1 MRVSSDTSKQSCA
14 CALRVTNA
22 GRGAVSARG
31 RPAHAPR
38 RLRADRFAA
47 HVGPRRWSPRP
58 PGAPWER
65 AAWIRAAARQSHLQ
79 SGCRDR
85 VAQRPSAKSSQRPPA
100 EVRERSVDEL
110 MSISAVALRL
120 RSTAT
125 RPSKSDACE
134 PLSVPTNHM
143 CQPRCRSVRHRSPRS
158 QQLQLKKLIDD
169 ARFFWLCL
177 LSERSASVCAA

>member
-22 GRGAVSARG
+22 GRGAVSPWQTGTCTAEAAR
-31 RPAHAPR
+31 RSLRSPR
-38 RLRADRFAA
+38 RATPMVPATSRRTVGAGSMDPCSSAAIAPSIWLPRSSRA
-47 HVGPRRWSPRP
+47 
-58 PGAPWER
+58 
-65 AAWIRAAARQSHLQ
+65 
-79 SGCRDR
+79 
-85 VAQRPSAKSSQRPPA
+85 RPSAKSSQRPPA

-134 PLSVPTNHM
+134 PLSVHVVGWHT
-143 CQPRCRSVRHRSPRS
+143 PRCRSVEPRSPRS